1 MEFTGLSLQ
10 LHIGSND
17 LMEME
22 MDLRQFNPFHIFLT
36 NFFQFEVWLCDMESR
51 QAVVLQ
57 LVSKTSLIC

>member
-36 NFFQFEVWLCDMESR
+36 NFFQFEAWLCDMESR
-51 QAVVLQ
+51 QAMACSL
-57 LVSKTSLIC
+57 LVKLV